1 MTPSTL
7 LLNKVWC
14 KSVNE
19 QAAEHL
25 SSRLTRGSG
34 FQLDVLLSI
43 EETTRDVRRGE
54 GVEEM
59 AGTVTF
65 VPFTRAES
73 HLFRRHH

>member
-19 QAAEHL
+19 QTAEHL
-25 SSRLTRGSG
+25 SSRLTRGSAG
-34 FQLDVLLSI
+34 CPFVYRRDNPNVL
-43 EETTRDVRRGE
+43 RGE

-73 HLFRRHH
+73 HMFRRH

>member
-19 QAAEHL
+19 QTAEHL
-25 SSRLTRGSG
+25 PSRLTRGSG
-34 FQLDVLLSI
+34 FQLDFLLSI
-43 EETTRDVRRGE
+43 EETTRDVLRGE

-65 VPFTRAES
+65 VSFTWAES
-73 HLFRRHH
+73 HMFRRH